1 MMADIYHY
9 IANNNLSK
17 MSNEELQEI
26 SSLYEDAYSGIMSGL
41 QVMGECAFWASANE
55 DYPEGQ
61 AQQDLYRLGNAL
73 QYLPR
78 IAEALNQGA
87 NDAQFT
93 LYQREGLF
101 LSEGV
106 K

>member
-1 MMADIYHY
+1 
-9 IANNNLSK
+9 
-17 MSNEELQEI
+17 MSNDELREI
-26 SSLYEDAYSGIMSGL
+26 LCIYKDAYSGIMSGL
-41 QVMGECAFWASANE
+41 QVMGTCAFWASANE

-73 QYLPR
+73 QHLPR

-87 NDAQFT
+87 NDATFT
-93 LYQREGLF
+93 LYRREGLF

>member
-1 MMADIYHY
+1 MADIYHD
-9 IANNNLSK
+9 IVNDNVNN
-17 MSNEELQEI
+17 MSNDELREV
-26 SSLYEDAYSGIMSGL
+26 SSLYKDAYSGIMSGL
-41 QVMGECAFWASANE
+41 QVMGECVFWASANE

-61 AQQDLYRLGNAL
+61 ARQDLYHLGNAL
-73 QYLPR
+73 QHLPR

-87 NDAQFT
+87 NDAKFT

>member
-1 MMADIYHY
+1 
-9 IANNNLSK
+9 N
-17 MSNEELQEI
+17 MSNDELREI
-26 SSLYEDAYSGIMSGL
+26 SSLYEDAYDGIMSGL
-41 QVMGECAFWASANE
+41 KVMGECAFWASANE

-73 QYLPR
+73 MYLPR

-87 NDAQFT
+87 DIAKFT
-93 LYQREGLF
+93 LYQREGLS